1 LQTPY
6 HYWYGVCKTSFSS
19 ETMENLA
26 NTYWELLLQEEKDRG
41 KLLAMFYWACMDK
54 QGNTSELVVFRKATK
69 LYGWKV
75 VFKAILDIVA
85 SDTLNTDKIGGILFY
100 LCKKNFLESTK
111 NFSYQFAEDWR
122 EKINEYRGNSSGNTV
137 KLS

>member
-1 LQTPY
+1 
-6 HYWYGVCKTSFSS
+6 
-19 ETMENLA
+19 
-26 NTYWELLLQEEKDRG
+26 
-41 KLLAMFYWACMDK
+41 MDK

-122 EKINEYRGNSSGNTV
+122 EKINEHRGNSSGNAV